1 MVSQYM
7 RLLKPIYMYLLMTRS
22 EFNTSLD
29 LYHLKN
35 DCHVICKYK
44 DKRTCPY
51 LLTCHKTTTT
61 SYNMQN
67 ENRSYVTMGIYE
79 TSIILRYDNLRI
91 IG

>member
-1 MVSQYM
+1 
-7 RLLKPIYMYLLMTRS
+7 MTRS

-61 SYNMQN
+61 ICKTKIEVMSPWEYMKQV
-67 ENRSYVTMGIYE
+67 SSCDMTTYV
-79 TSIILRYDNLRI
+79 L
-91 IG
+91 